1 MTGRKENRMDR
12 FLNFGDSVSSAKEV
26 SWQELNAIND
36 KADDWMVYL
45 GYHYC
50 RDSAQVFALFRNLDD
65 DKRYCVLLS

>member
-1 MTGRKENRMDR
+1 MDR
-12 FLNFGDSVSSAKEV
+12 LLNFADTVLQAKEV

-45 GYHYC
+45 GYHYSY
-50 RDSAQVFALFRNLDD
+50 DSAQVFALFRNLDD